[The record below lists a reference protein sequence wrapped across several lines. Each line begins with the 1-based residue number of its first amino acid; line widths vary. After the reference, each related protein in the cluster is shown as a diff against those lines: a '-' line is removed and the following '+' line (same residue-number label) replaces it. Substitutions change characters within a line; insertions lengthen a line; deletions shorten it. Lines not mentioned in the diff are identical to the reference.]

1 MDDAKSP
8 GAPQETPDAG
18 GGAPPGARSPGRSG
32 DRRGPKRAPKPPP
45 IPERTPDPEHLIIGR
60 VVAAHGVRGEFRM
73 AVLTNHPE
81 HLPSLRTIYLGDD
94 LEPQRVRRIQPREG
108 GKGEAIVNV
117 AAFTSPGDAAAR
129 RGQLVRIA
137 RADAPPLPE
146 GEFYHYQ
153 LLGLDV
159 VDLDGQPLGRL
170 AQIIETGAND
180 VYVVVGPV
188 GEQLLPAIED
198 VIREIDPAR
207 GRMVVKPPEY
217 Y

>member
-18 GGAPPGARSPGRSG
+18 GGAPPGARAPGRSG

-94 LEPQRVRRIQPREG
+94 LEPQRVRRIQPRGG

-129 RGQLVRIA
+129 RGQFVRIA

-180 VYVVVGPV
+180 VYVVVGPA

-198 VIREIDPAR
+198 VIREIDPVR